1 MANKTLV
8 KAFSILL
15 VILMAGSAIMML
27 ANGALGGGGSGEV
40 EVKPV
45 EAPEGGVVLDT
56 GSRLFPNIPVPAVG
70 PADARL
76 QVYIFYSMFCPHCA
90 NEILNNL
97 DYYLQLASE
106 GTARIYFVDYPQ
118 QGAQELHAALRCL
131 AKNNGPF
138 LEAMTSLYRIL
149 AEDKTLPT
157 MDDMNKFLEEKGIT
171 LDQACIEEEL
181 QNVARVASISYRTYN
196 IQGTPTIVVYDTVS
210 DKAYMVVGE
219 QEREQL
225 VQFINDVLEGRAG

>member
-27 ANGALGGGGSGEV
+27 ANGALGGGGSSNV
-40 EVKPV
+40 KVKPV
-45 EAPEGGVVLDT
+45 EAPEGGIVMDT

-76 QVYIFYSMFCPHCA
+76 QIYIFYSMFCPFCA

-97 DYYLQLASE
+97 DYYLQLTSE
-106 GTARIYFVDYPQ
+106 GIARVYFVDFPQ
-118 QGAQELHAALRCL
+118 QGAQELHAVLRCL
-131 AKNNGPF
+131 AKNDGPF

-157 MDDMNKFLEEKGIT
+157 MDDMKKFLEERGIT

-181 QNVARVASISYRTYN
+181 QDVARIASISYRTYD
-196 IQGTPTIVVYDTVS
+196 IRGTPTIVVYDTVS

-219 QEREQL
+219 QKRENL

>member
-8 KAFSILL
+8 KAFSLLL
-15 VILMAGSAIMML
+15 VFLMAGSAVMML
-27 ANGALGGGGSGEV
+27 AGGGGQGGGNV

-45 EAPEGGVVLDT
+45 EAPEGGIVMDT
-56 GSRLFPNIPVPAVG
+56 GSRLFQGIPVPAVG

-97 DYYLQLASE
+97 DYYMQLASE
-106 GTARIYFVDYPQ
+106 GTARIYFVDFPQ
-118 QGAQELHAALRCL
+118 QGAQELHATLRCI
-131 AKNNGPF
+131 AKDGGPM
-138 LEAMTSLYRIL
+138 LDAMVSLYRIL

-157 MDDMNKFLEEKGIT
+157 MDDLRKFMDENGIT
-171 LDQACIEEEL
+171 VPQECVDEEL
-181 QNVARVASISYRTYN
+181 QNVARIASISYNVYG

-219 QEREQL
+219 QTREDL
-225 VQFINDVLEGRAG
+225 VQFINDVLEGKAG